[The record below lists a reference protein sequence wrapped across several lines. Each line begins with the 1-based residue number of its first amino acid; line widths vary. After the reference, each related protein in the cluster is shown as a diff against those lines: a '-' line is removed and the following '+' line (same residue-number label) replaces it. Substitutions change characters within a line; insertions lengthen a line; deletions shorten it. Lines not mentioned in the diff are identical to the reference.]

1 MMPAS
6 MERPTFNALLQGLPV
21 LGRTGDGSV
30 RVTTIV
36 TDSRRV
42 IPGALFFALPGLRA
56 NGHAFLDDVIA
67 RGAAAIIS
75 GFPAFPFPVACFL
88 IVPTEIPWYGIL
100 CNSHHAVRVA
110 MSPP

>member
-1 MMPAS
+1 MIPAS

-42 IPGALFFALPGLRA
+42 IPARRRRRPGRRPA
-56 NGHAFLDDVIA
+56 PDA
-67 RGAAAIIS
+67 R
-75 GFPAFPFPVACFL
+75 
-88 IVPTEIPWYGIL
+88 
-100 CNSHHAVRVA
+100 
-110 MSPP
+110 